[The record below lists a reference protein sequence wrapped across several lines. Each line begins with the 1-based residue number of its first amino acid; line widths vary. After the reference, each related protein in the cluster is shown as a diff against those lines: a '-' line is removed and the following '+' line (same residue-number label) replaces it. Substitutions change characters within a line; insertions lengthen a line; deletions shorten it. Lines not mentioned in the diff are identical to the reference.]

1 METLK
6 KSMQTLVSQLSN
18 YVPDFD
24 QEHHRRISK
33 EIGEQL
39 SVEEI
44 LKHPEFN
51 HVNWDLKPEKRE
63 KVEVAKGRGGP
74 FHLAYELHGR
84 GPRKIVVCPIRTTS
98 TLSHFF
104 GVTRADSRPVDNG
117 SRRLHESMAKVVK
130 MLSSELKS

>member
-1 METLK
+1 MEGLRL
-6 KSMQTLVSQLSN
+6 SMQKLATQLSN
-18 YVPDFD
+18 YVPDLD

-63 KVEVAKGRGGP
+63 KIEIAKGRGGP

-84 GPRKIVVCPIRTTS
+84 GPRKIVV
-98 TLSHFF
+98 
-104 GVTRADSRPVDNG
+104 GPVFTNKNFLTP
-117 SRRLHESMAKVVK
+117 SQLRLLIMA
-130 MLSSELKS
+130 SG